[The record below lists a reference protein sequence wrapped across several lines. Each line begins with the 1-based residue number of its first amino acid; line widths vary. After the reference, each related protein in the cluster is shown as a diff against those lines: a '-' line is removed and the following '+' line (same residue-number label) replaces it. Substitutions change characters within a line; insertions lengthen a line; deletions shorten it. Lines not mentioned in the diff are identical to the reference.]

1 MSLLRG
7 YLLVVVSAIAFG
19 VMPVIAVFAYRH
31 GVSVPT
37 LLLARFGLSAVV
49 LVVGLA
55 ALRRLRLP
63 ATRAML
69 VLGLMGVIY
78 CGQSSLYFS
87 AVQRISP
94 ALVGLLLYLY
104 PSLVALLSS
113 IVNHDRL
120 TRGVVLSLVLSFV
133 GIALCLGRI
142 GGGSDLVGVALGAA
156 APFLYAIYIVLG
168 DRVGRGVPPLVSS
181 ALVCASAA
189 LSFVVTGL
197 VTSSL
202 DVGAALRGWVPVA
215 GVAVVG
221 GVIAV
226 TCFFAGMGVLGA
238 TRASIVSTA
247 EPVVTV
253 LATALVLGGT
263 LSGLQWLGAAL
274 VVVGAIVGV
283 RAHAGQDGAHAPV
296 APGLRPS

>member
-19 VMPVIAVFAYRH
+19 VIPVIAVFAYRH

-37 LLLARFGLSAVV
+37 LLLARWRAVR
-49 LVVGLA
+49 GRARGGSRRPA
-55 ALRRLRLP
+55 ATPAP

-142 GGGSDLVGVALGAA
+142 GGGSDLVGVALGAT

-168 DRVGRGVPPLVSS
+168 DGSGRACRRWCRARS
-181 ALVCASAA
+181 CARR
-189 LSFVVTGL
+189 
-197 VTSSL
+197 
-202 DVGAALRGWVPVA
+202 LRCPSWSPGW
-215 GVAVVG
+215 
-221 GVIAV
+221 
-226 TCFFAGMGVLGA
+226 
-238 TRASIVSTA
+238 
-247 EPVVTV
+247 
-253 LATALVLGGT
+253 
-263 LSGLQWLGAAL
+263 
-274 VVVGAIVGV
+274 
-283 RAHAGQDGAHAPV
+283 
-296 APGLRPS
+296 